1 MREKNICKFHS
12 GDLVD
17 TLNIRCFVREGNSE
31 ILRTLTPLRHH
42 RMLLVI
48 KGEGTAFF
56 DGATTPIGKGLLLFG
71 FEGEQCRFQEKT
83 PLEIL
88 YIEFYGTRADELLR
102 RFDIRKN
109 SRTFPGFDTLEPLW
123 LDTLAR
129 TDDGM
134 VDLAG
139 ESILLYTFSRMKNPN
154 SQHTKLLSR
163 ILDITE
169 FSFSDPNLSLSA
181 IADEVGYNPKYL
193 SRLFKEKMGIGYAQ
207 YLRNLRVKHAITLF
221 ENGIDSVKNVAFLSG
236 FSDAL
241 YFSSV
246 FKSEVGLSPQEYKK
260 KNAESRIENAE

>member
-1 MREKNICKFHS
+1 MREKNICKFS
-12 GDLVD
+12 SRSLIDS
-17 TLNIRCFVREGNSE
+17 LNIHCFVRESE
-31 ILRTLTPLRHH
+31 PDILSTVTALRSH
-42 RMLLVI
+42 RMMLVI
-48 KGEGTAFF
+48 KGEGYALF

-71 FEGEQCRFQEKT
+71 FEGERCQYIEKA
-83 PLEIL
+83 PLDIL
-88 YIEFYGTRADELLR
+88 YIDFSGTRADELLR
-102 RFDIRKN
+102 RFDIRKGT
-109 SRTFPGFDTLEPLW
+109 RAYQGYDTLEPLW

-129 TDDGM
+129 TADDT

-139 ESILLYTFSRMKNPN
+139 ESMILYTFSRMKNPN
-154 SQHTKLLSR
+154 TQHTRLLTR

-169 FSFSDPNLSLSA
+169 SSFSDPNLSLLS

-207 YLRNLRVKHAITLF
+207 YLRNLRIKHAITLF

-246 FKSEVGLSPQEYKK
+246 FKSEVGLSPQAYKK
-260 KNAESRIENAE
+260 RREP